1 MMIEAFQLPNG
12 YSNLPKNQVLLLQY
26 INSDGDVYAVTR
38 DISEVYFLYLVD
50 TNKKKLTKVRTGNSP
65 LKFKEI
71 YKNQE
76 IKNLE

>member
-1 MMIEAFQLPNG
+1 MDTFQLPNR
-12 YSNLPKNQVLLLQY
+12 YSNLPKGQKILLQY

-38 DISEVYFLYLVD
+38 DISEVYFLYLVQ